1 MNRFNHCA
9 GQAGVQVALRLLL
22 LLLAGVVG
30 ACGGGSGGGSDEPTT
45 PGPTGP
51 QVTLSGTISY
61 TRVPYAADGFGL
73 DYDNAVDTPARGV
86 VVEALSAS
94 DAVLG
99 STVTDASG
107 AYSLSVAE
115 NTDVRVRAKAQL
127 LKTGTPA
134 WDVKVTDN
142 TQGNALYSLTGALAN
157 SGTADSSRDLLA
169 PSGWDGS
176 SYSGTRAAAPFAI
189 ADTIYNALQV
199 YSSAQPDSV
208 FVPLEAR
215 WSENN
220 ITSNGALEDGEIGTT
235 FYNLNEQAM
244 YILGFENNDTDEYD
258 ESVVAHEWWHYVEDA
273 LLRTENLGGP
283 HTSGDRLDMRVAF
296 SEGLG
301 NGWAAVANGDPLYI
315 DSGGNGQQQGFNF
328 SLEANGGTNPGWYSE
343 SSVQSIFYDLLDAGA
358 NDDDNLSIN
367 LATVISALATD
378 HKQSP
383 AFASIF
389 TFISALKIHS
399 AVNVAAIDQ
408 LVEAQSIASASND
421 EYGASE
427 SNNAGSSNVLSVYVG
442 LLVDSAAAANVCSIN
457 SFGNG
462 NKLSN
467 FRFLRFTIA
476 NTANYQ
482 ITAERTS
489 GLSPSDPDFI
499 VFRNGATVAEALT
512 TEANREVETINLT
525 PAEYVMHV
533 AEFANTTDGGG
544 GETCFDV
551 RIETQ

>member
-9 GQAGVQVALRLLL
+9 GQAGVQVTLRLLL

-30 ACGGGSGGGSDEPTT
+30 ACGGGSGGGSDEPA
-45 PGPTGP
+45 PGSK
-51 QVTLSGTISY
+51 VTLSGTISY

-94 DAVLG
+94 NAVLG
-99 STVTDASG
+99 STVTDADG
-107 AYSLSVAE
+107 AYSLLVAK

-142 TQGNALYSLTGALAN
+142 TQGNALYSLTGALDN

-199 YSSAQPDSV
+199 YLSAQPDSV

-235 FYNLNEQAM
+235 FYNSNEQAI

-258 ESVVAHEWWHYVEDA
+258 ESVVAHEWWHYVEDV
-273 LLRTENLGGP
+273 LLRSENLGGP
-283 HTSGDRLDMRVAF
+283 HTSGDSLDMRVAF

-315 DSGGNGQQQGFNF
+315 DSGGDGQQQGFNF
-328 SLEANGGTNPGWYSE
+328 SLEANDGTNPGWYSE

-358 NDDDNLSIN
+358 NDDENLSIS

-399 AVNVAAIDQ
+399 AVNIAAIDQ
-408 LVEAQSIASASND
+408 LVEAQSIASTSND
-421 EYGASE
+421 EYGSSE
-427 SNNAGSSNVLSVYVG
+427 TNDAGSSHVLSVYTG
-442 LLVDSAAAANVCSIN
+442 LVVDSETAVNVCSIN

-476 NTANYQ
+476 TTGNYQ

-489 GLSPSDPDFI
+489 GLSSSDPDFI
-499 VFRNGATVAEALT
+499 VFRNGAMVAEALT

-533 AEFANTTDGGG
+533 AEYANTTDGGG